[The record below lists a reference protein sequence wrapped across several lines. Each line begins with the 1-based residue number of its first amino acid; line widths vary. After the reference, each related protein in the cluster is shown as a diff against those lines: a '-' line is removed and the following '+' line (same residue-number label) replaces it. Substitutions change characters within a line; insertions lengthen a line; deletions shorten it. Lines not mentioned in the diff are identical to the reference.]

1 MHSRQGIKSPTL
13 KRKTLINTKTY
24 SQDPTKWMKRV
35 KNLPAKA
42 RDAKDASLMLGSR
55 RSPGGGMVTH
65 SSVLAR
71 KIPWTEEPVGLQ
83 YTGLQEL
90 DMAG

>member
-1 MHSRQGIKSPTL
+1 
-13 KRKTLINTKTY
+13 
-24 SQDPTKWMKRV
+24 MKRV

-42 RDAKDASLMLGSR
+42 RDAKDASLMLGSG

-71 KIPWTEEPVGLQ
+71 KIPWTEEPVELQYMGLQ
-83 YTGLQEL
+83 RVGHH
-90 DMAG
+90 